1 MPDADP
7 RVALIEHRL
16 DRLEQK
22 LDDARG
28 EIAGMRA
35 DIRELSVRHE
45 TAKGELR
52 RIWALIAGVAAV
64 AGGAVSQTISGLF
77 QR

>member
-1 MPDADP
+1 VSEPDP
-7 RVALIEHRL
+7 RVTTIEHRL

-22 LDDARG
+22 VDDARE
-28 EIAGMRA
+28 EISGMRA

-64 AGGAVSQTISGLF
+64 AGGAVSQMVSGLF

>member
-1 MPDADP
+1 MSEPDP
-7 RVALIEHRL
+7 RVTTIEHRL

-22 LDDARG
+22 VDDARE
-28 EIAGMRA
+28 EISGMRA

-64 AGGAVSQTISGLF
+64 AGGAVSQMVSGLF